1 MATWADLPSI
11 WKHIFYLS
19 TGGNFTAL
27 CKLKECTGM
36 EMIRCAWS
44 FGVEVFGMLWFF
56 FLGVSKDWMLS
67 LFVTFKL
74 FWMVFWEQKI
84 ESVCSL
90 SIIEEAQV
98 LVESIEDNFWE
109 AKDEKYGFLIDR
121 FESLDWPCL

>member
-1 MATWADLPSI
+1 
-11 WKHIFYLS
+11 
-19 TGGNFTAL
+19 
-27 CKLKECTGM
+27 
-36 EMIRCAWS
+36 
-44 FGVEVFGMLWFF
+44 
-56 FLGVSKDWMLS
+56 
-67 LFVTFKL
+67 
-74 FWMVFWEQKI
+74 MVFWEQKI